1 MNEDVKRIDG
11 ALPSP
16 DSAKADD
23 MERLYAELVEK
34 SRHYNPN
41 LDEARVRKA
50 YEYAR
55 DKHGSQLRKDGSPY
69 ISHPLA
75 TASICAGM
83 GLDEDSI
90 IACLLH
96 DTIEDTDATYEEVSK
111 LFGSEVADLVE
122 GVTKLTRVVYTTK
135 EEAQME
141 NLRKMLLAMSKDIR
155 VILIKIADRLHNM
168 HTMNFQSEAKRRE
181 KALETMEIYAP
192 LAHRLGMQR
201 VKWELEDLSLI
212 YLDPIGYQE
221 IVVQLD
227 ARMEELSEFM
237 DKIQGRIKQRM
248 NDCGVACE
256 VSGRL
261 KHIYS
266 IYRKMM
272 AQNKKFNEILD
283 LCAFRVIVD
292 SVPDCY
298 NVLGQIHELFTPIPG
313 RFKDYIA
320 TPKPNMYQSIH
331 TSVIGSEGIPFEVQ
345 IRTQEMHHT
354 AEYGVAAH
362 WKYKDG
368 IQGKADED
376 KFAWIR
382 SLLEAQQDTD
392 APEFLSELKVDM
404 FSDEV
409 FVFTPKG
416 DVINLP
422 AGATPIDFAYS
433 IHSQVGNHMTG
444 AKVNGRIVSFDRVL
458 ENGDIVEVSTSPT
471 SKGPGRDWIAL
482 AKSAT
487 ARTKIRQW
495 FKKEKREE
503 NILRGRAAVEA
514 SLKHAGISTDVLAD
528 TELMAA
534 VEKRLAVTSLD
545 DLFAAVGY
553 GGMTTVRCLN
563 RIKEELARSQK
574 ENRVQPE
581 DLLVKEPERRSGGVD
596 GVLVGDLDNCLVK
609 FSRCCTP
616 IPGDSV
622 VGFITRGFGV
632 SIHRK
637 DCQNYRKALRDPAE
651 GQRWVPVQWADT
663 AGRQYTAALDITAEA
678 RQNLILDIVTAMN
691 AEKVGVTSL
700 NIRET
705 GDGGAIA
712 FLTVLVKDLETLNGA
727 IRHLRGIRGVRD
739 VLRPGGETP
748 EKTKEAGA

>member
-298 NVLGQIHELFTPIPG
+298 NVVGQIHELFTPIPG

-345 IRTQEMHHT
+345 IRTREMHHT

-362 WKYKDG
+362 WKYKEG
-368 IQGKADED
+368 IQGKADEE

-392 APEFLSELKVDM
+392 APEFISELKVDM
-404 FSDEV
+404 FADEV

-458 ENGDIVEVSTSPT
+458 ENGDIVEVSTSPS
-471 SKGPGRDWIAL
+471 SKGPARDWISL

-503 NILRGRAAVEA
+503 NIVRGKAAMEA
-514 SLKHAGISTDVLAD
+514 ALKHAGMSADLLYDQEIMPTVL
-528 TELMAA
+528 
-534 VEKRLAVTSLD
+534 KKLAVTSLD
-545 DLFAAVGY
+545 DMFAAVGY

-563 RIKEELARSQK
+563 RLKEEASKSQK
-574 ENRVQPE
+574 ESKIQPE
-581 DLLVKEPERRSGGVD
+581 DLLTKEPERKPTGVQ
-596 GVLVGDLDNCLVK
+596 GVLVGDLDNFLVK

-616 IPGDSV
+616 VPGDSI
-622 VGFITRGFGV
+622 VGFITKGYGV
-632 SIHRK
+632 SIHRR
-637 DCQNYRKALRDPAE
+637 DCMNYRKATEDVKEAGR
-651 GQRWVPVQWADT
+651 GVPVQWGDT
-663 AGRQYTAALDITAEA
+663 GTQQYTAALTITAVA
-678 RQNLILDIVTAMN
+678 RQNLILDIVTALN
-691 AEKVGVTSL
+691 ADKVGVTSM
-700 NIRET
+700 NIRELS
-705 GDGGAIA
+705 DGGAIA
-712 FLTVLVKDLETLNGA
+712 QLSVLVRDLETLQGA
-727 IRHLRGIRGVRD
+727 MRHLRGIRSVRD
-739 VLRPGGETP
+739 VLRPGTE
-748 EKTKEAGA
+748 EIKER

>member
-1 MNEDVKRIDG
+1 MNESEKRMDG
-11 ALPSP
+11 VLPSP
-16 DSAKADD
+16 TDVKPDE
-23 MERLYAELVEK
+23 MERLYAELEEK
-34 SRHYNPN
+34 TLRYDPN
-41 LDEARVRKA
+41 LDRARLRAA

-55 DKHGSQLRKDGSPY
+55 DKHAGQLRKDGTPY

-75 TASICAGM
+75 AASICAGM

-96 DTIEDTDATYEEVSK
+96 DTIEDTDATYQEVAK
-111 LFGSEVADLVE
+111 RFGTEVADIVE
-122 GVTKLTRVVYTTK
+122 GVTKLTRVTYTTK

-237 DKIQGRIKQRM
+237 DSVQERIRRRM
-248 NDCGVACE
+248 EECHIRCE

-266 IYRKMM
+266 IYRKMA
-272 AQNKKFNEILD
+272 AQNKRFNEILD

-292 SVPDCY
+292 SVQDCY

-345 IRTQEMHHT
+345 IRTWEMHHT

-368 IQGKADED
+368 VQGNADED

-382 SLLEAQQDTD
+382 SLLEAQQDTE
-392 APEFLSELKVDM
+392 APEFISELKVDM

-444 AKVNGRIVSFDRVL
+444 AKVNGRIVPFDRVL

-471 SKGPGRDWIAL
+471 AKGPGRDWISL

-495 FKKEKREE
+495 FKKERREE
-503 NILRGRAAVEA
+503 NIVRGRAAMEA
-514 SLKHAGISTDVLAD
+514 SLKHAGISADVLAD
-528 TELMAA
+528 SELMAV

-563 RIKEELARSQK
+563 RIKEELARTQK
-574 ENRVQPE
+574 EHKVQPE
-581 DLLVKEPERRSGGVD
+581 DLLVKEPAPRSGGVD

-616 IPGDSV
+616 VPGDGV
-622 VGFITRGFGV
+622 VGFITRGSGV

-637 DCQNYRKALRDPAE
+637 DCLNYQKALRE
-651 GQRWVPVQWADT
+651 GEGGRWVPVSWADT
-663 AGRQYTAALDITAEA
+663 AGRQYTAALDITADA

-691 AEKVGVTSL
+691 AEKAGVTSL

-739 VLRPGGETP
+739 VQRPGCEEP
-748 EKTKEAGA
+748 MREKRAGA

>member
-345 IRTQEMHHT
+345 IRTREMHHT

-362 WKYKDG
+362 WKYKEG
-368 IQGKADED
+368 IQGKADEE

-392 APEFLSELKVDM
+392 APEFISELKVDM
-404 FSDEV
+404 FADEV

-458 ENGDIVEVSTSPT
+458 ENGDIVEVSTSPS
-471 SKGPGRDWIAL
+471 SKGPARDWISL

-503 NILRGRAAVEA
+503 NIVRGKAAMEA
-514 SLKHAGISTDVLAD
+514 ALKHAGMSADLLYDQEIMPTVL
-528 TELMAA
+528 
-534 VEKRLAVTSLD
+534 KKLAVTSLD
-545 DLFAAVGY
+545 DMFAAVGY

-563 RIKEELARSQK
+563 RLKEEASKSQK
-574 ENRVQPE
+574 ESKIQPE
-581 DLLVKEPERRSGGVD
+581 DLLTKEPERKPAGVQ
-596 GVLVGDLDNCLVK
+596 GVLVGDLDNFLVK

-616 IPGDSV
+616 VPGDDIM
-622 VGFITRGFGV
+622 GFITRGQGV
-632 SIHRK
+632 SIHRR
-637 DCQNYRKALRDPAE
+637 DCINCQQLLSQPENE
-651 GQRWVPVQWADT
+651 GRWVEVSWADRISENYLT
-663 AGRQYTAALDITAEA
+663 TI
-678 RQNLILDIVTAMN
+678 LISAKDRNGLVMDVATVLN
-691 AEKVGVTSL
+691 SL
-700 NIRET
+700 NAKVHSLNARTT
-705 GDGGAIA
+705 GLNYGVV
-712 FLTVLVKDLETLNGA
+712 TVTLEVKDATELKYITNKLAGIPGVISVSRNGM
-727 IRHLRGIRGVRD
+727 
-739 VLRPGGETP
+739 
-748 EKTKEAGA
+748 

>member
-1 MNEDVKRIDG
+1 MDG
-11 ALPSP
+11 VLPSLEETAP
-16 DSAKADD
+16 GD
-23 MERLYAELVEK
+23 MEALYAELEEK
-34 SRHYNPN
+34 SLRCNPGLN
-41 LDEARVRKA
+41 RARLRAA

-55 DKHGSQLRKDGSPY
+55 DKHAGQLRKDGSPY
-69 ISHPLA
+69 ISHPLSA
-75 TASICAGM
+75 AIICTGM

-96 DTIEDTDATYEEVSK
+96 DVIEDTDATHEEVAR
-111 LFGSEVADLVE
+111 LFGGEVADLVE

-237 DKIQGRIKQRM
+237 DSIRERIETRLRDLGIQ
-248 NDCGVACE
+248 CE

-266 IYRKMM
+266 IYRKMA

-283 LCAFRVIVD
+283 LCAFRVIVN
-292 SVPDCY
+292 SLADCY
-298 NVLGQIHELFTPIPG
+298 NVLGQIHELYTPIPG

-345 IRTQEMHHT
+345 IRTWEMHHT
-354 AEYGVAAH
+354 AEYGIAAH

-368 IQGKADED
+368 IQGKADEE

-382 SLLEAQQDTD
+382 SLLEAQQDTE
-392 APEFLSELKVDM
+392 APEFLADLKVDM
-404 FSDEV
+404 FADEV

-422 AGATPIDFAYS
+422 AGATPIDFAYA

-458 ENGDIVEVSTSPT
+458 ENGDIVEVSTSP
-471 SKGPGRDWIAL
+471 SAKGPARDWIVL

-495 FKKEKREE
+495 FKKERREE
-503 NILRGRAAVEA
+503 NILRGRAAMEA
-514 SLKHAGISTDVLAD
+514 AFRHAGLSLDVLEDEEIVSGA
-528 TELMAA
+528 L
-534 VEKRLAVTSLD
+534 KKLAVTSLD
-545 DLFAAVGY
+545 DLYAAVGY
-553 GGMTTVRCLN
+553 GGMTTVRAVN
-563 RIKEELARSQK
+563 RIKEELQKGQK
-574 ENRVQPE
+574 EKIQPE
-581 DLLVKEPERRSGGVD
+581 DLLTREPAAPRSGGVD
-596 GVLVGDLDNCLVK
+596 GVLVGDLENCLVK

-616 IPGDSV
+616 VPGDPI
-622 VGFITRGFGV
+622 VGFITKGYGV

-637 DCQNYRKALRDPAE
+637 DCANYTRAQGDAKE
-651 GQRWVPVQWADT
+651 KSRWVPVEWADT
-663 AGRQYTAALDITAEA
+663 AGRQYTAALNITADA

-705 GDGGAIA
+705 GGGVAIA
-712 FLTVLVKDLETLNGA
+712 FLTVLVRSADVLYLA
-727 IRHLRGIRGVRD
+727 IRHLRNIRGVRD
-739 VLRPGGETP
+739 VLRPGSEPEPGER
-748 EKTKEAGA
+748 GARG

>member
-11 ALPSP
+11 AVPSTE
-16 DSAKADD
+16 STEMDD
-23 MERLYAELVEK
+23 MEKLYAELVEK
-34 SRHYNPN
+34 TLHYNPN
-41 LDEARVRKA
+41 LDRARLRKA

-75 TASICAGM
+75 AASICAGM

-90 IACLLH
+90 VACLLH

-111 LFGSEVADLVE
+111 LFGSDVADLVE

-237 DKIQGRIKQRM
+237 DKIQARIKQRM
-248 NDCGVACE
+248 DECGVACE

-298 NVLGQIHELFTPIPG
+298 NVLGQIHELYTPIPG

-345 IRTQEMHHT
+345 IRTREMHHT

-368 IQGKADED
+368 IQGKADEE

-392 APEFLSELKVDM
+392 APEFISELKVDM
-404 FSDEV
+404 FADEV

-458 ENGDIVEVSTSPT
+458 ENGDIVEVSTSPS
-471 SKGPGRDWIAL
+471 SKGPARDWISL

-503 NILRGRAAVEA
+503 NILRGKAAMEA
-514 SLKHAGISTDVLAD
+514 ALKHAGMSADLLYDQEIMLTVL
-528 TELMAA
+528 
-534 VEKRLAVTSLD
+534 KKLAVTSLD
-545 DLFAAVGY
+545 DMFAAVGY
-553 GGMTTVRCLN
+553 GGMTTVRCMN
-563 RIKEELARSQK
+563 RLREEAAKSQK
-574 ENRVQPE
+574 ESKVQPE
-581 DLLVKEPERRSGGVD
+581 DLLTKEPERKPTGVQ
-596 GVLVGDLDNCLVK
+596 GVLVGDLDNFLVK

-616 IPGDSV
+616 VPGDGI
-622 VGFITRGFGV
+622 VGFITKGYGV

-637 DCQNYRKALRDPAE
+637 DCMNYRKAAQDAKE
-651 GQRWVPVQWADT
+651 NGRWVPVQWGDT
-663 AGRQYTAALDITAEA
+663 GTQQYTAALTIAAEA
-678 RQNLILDIVTAMN
+678 RQNLILDIVTALN
-691 AEKVGVTSL
+691 ADKVGVTSM
-700 NIRET
+700 NIRELS
-705 GDGGAIA
+705 DGGAVA
-712 FLTVLVKDLETLNGA
+712 QLTVLVRDLETLNGA
-727 IRHLRGIRGVRD
+727 MRHLRGIRGVRD
-739 VLRPGGETP
+739 VVRPGTED
-748 EKTKEAGA
+748 KE

>member
-1 MNEDVKRIDG
+1 MNEESKRIDG
-11 ALPSP
+11 AEPS
-16 DSAKADD
+16 AEATIMDD
-23 MERLYAELVEK
+23 MEKLYAELVEK
-34 SRHYNPN
+34 SLHYNPN
-41 LDEARVRKA
+41 LDRARVRKA

-55 DKHGSQLRKDGSPY
+55 DKHANQLRKDGSPY

-75 TASICAGM
+75 AASICAGM

-111 LFGSEVADLVE
+111 LFGSDVADLVE

-237 DKIQGRIKQRM
+237 DKIQARIKQRM
-248 NDCGVACE
+248 DECGVACE
-256 VSGRL
+256 VSGSL

-272 AQNKKFNEILD
+272 AQNKRFDEILD

-298 NVLGQIHELFTPIPG
+298 NVLGQIHELYTPIPG

-345 IRTQEMHHT
+345 IRTREMHHT

-368 IQGKADED
+368 IQGKADEE

-392 APEFLSELKVDM
+392 APEFISELKVDM
-404 FSDEV
+404 FADEV
-409 FVFTPKG
+409 FVFTPKR

-458 ENGDIVEVSTSPT
+458 ENGDIVEVSTSPS
-471 SKGPGRDWIAL
+471 SKGPARDWISL

-503 NILRGRAAVEA
+503 NIVRGKAAMEA
-514 SLKHAGISTDVLAD
+514 ALKHAGMSADLLYDQEIMPTVL
-528 TELMAA
+528 
-534 VEKRLAVTSLD
+534 KKLAVTSLD
-545 DLFAAVGY
+545 DMFAAVSY

-563 RIKEELARSQK
+563 RLKEEASKAQK
-574 ENRVQPE
+574 ESKVQPE
-581 DLLVKEPERRSGGVD
+581 DLLTKEPERKPTGVQ
-596 GVLVGDLDNCLVK
+596 GVLVGDLDNFLVK

-616 IPGDSV
+616 VPGDDI
-622 VGFITRGFGV
+622 VGFITKGYGV

-637 DCQNYRKALRDPAE
+637 DCVNYRKAAGDNRE
-651 GQRWVPVQWADT
+651 KGRWVPVQWGDT
-663 AGRQYTAALDITAEA
+663 GNQQYTAALTIAAEA
-678 RQNLILDIVTAMN
+678 RQNLILDIVTALN
-691 AEKVGVTSL
+691 AERWGS
-700 NIRET
+700 
-705 GDGGAIA
+705 
-712 FLTVLVKDLETLNGA
+712 
-727 IRHLRGIRGVRD
+727 
-739 VLRPGGETP
+739 PP
-748 EKTKEAGA
+748 

>member
-1 MNEDVKRIDG
+1 MDEKKRIDG
-11 ALPSP
+11 AEPSAE
-16 DSAKADD
+16 SAGID
-23 MERLYAELVEK
+23 EVEK
-34 SRHYNPN
+34 LYDELEKQTLHDNPN
-41 LDEARVRKA
+41 LNRARLRSA
-50 YEYAR
+50 FEYAR
-55 DKHGSQLRKDGSPY
+55 KKHEKQVRKDGSPY
-69 ISHPLA
+69 ITHPLA
-75 TASICAGM
+75 AAMACTQM

-96 DTIEDTDATYEEVSK
+96 DTIEDTDATHEEVAK
-111 LFGSEVADLVE
+111 LFGSQVADIVE

-227 ARMEELSEFM
+227 ARMEQLSDFM
-237 DKIQGRIKQRM
+237 DNIQERIKHRM
-248 NDCGVACE
+248 EVSGIRCE
-256 VSGRL
+256 VYGRL

-266 IYRKMM
+266 IYRKMVN
-272 AQNKKFNEILD
+272 QNKKFDEVLD
-283 LCAFRVIVD
+283 LCAFRVVVD
-292 SVPDCY
+292 TIPDCY
-298 NVLGQIHELFTPIPG
+298 NVLGHIHDLFNPIPG

-331 TSVIGSEGIPFEVQ
+331 TSVIGTEGIPFEVQ
-345 IRTQEMHHT
+345 IRTAEMHHT

-368 IQGKADED
+368 IAGAADEE
-376 KFAWIR
+376 KFEWIR
-382 SLLEAQQDTD
+382 SLLEAQQDTE
-392 APEFLSELKVDM
+392 APEFISELKVDM

-458 ENGDIVEVSTSPT
+458 DNGDIVEVSTSPT
-471 SKGPGRDWIAL
+471 AKGPARDWISM
-482 AKSAT
+482 AKSSA
-487 ARTKIRQW
+487 ARAKIRQW

-503 NILRGRAAVEA
+503 NIIRGRSAMEAA
-514 SLKHAGISTDVLAD
+514 LKHSGIHAD
-528 TELMAA
+528 TLNDPEIMTPVL
-534 VEKRLAVTSLD
+534 KKLAVTGMD
-545 DLFAAVGY
+545 DLFASVGY
-553 GGMTTVRCLN
+553 GGMTTVRALN
-563 RIKEELARSQK
+563 RIKEEVAKVQK
-574 ENRVQPE
+574 QEKALQPE
-581 DLLVKEPERRSGGVD
+581 DLLKKPPVTEKGVD
-596 GVLVGDLDNCLVK
+596 GILVGDLDNCLVK

-616 IPGDSV
+616 VPGDTV
-622 VGFITRGFGV
+622 VGFITKGFGV
-632 SIHRK
+632 SVHRQS
-637 DCQNYRKALRDPAE
+637 CSNYRKATEADKAA
-651 GQRWVPVQWADT
+651 GRWVPVRWGDT
-663 AGRQYTAALDITAEA
+663 GARQYTAALTITAEA
-678 RQNLILDIVTAMN
+678 RPNLIVDIVTALN
-691 AEKVGVTSL
+691 ADKIGVTSL
-700 NIRET
+700 NIREMP
-705 GDGGAIA
+705 DGGALA
-712 FLTVLVKDLETLNGA
+712 FLSVLVRDSEALNA
-727 IRHLRGIRGVRD
+727 AMRHLRGIRSVRD
-739 VLRPGGETP
+739 VQRPGTEAELP
-748 EKTKEAGA
+748 EKKGV

>member
-11 ALPSP
+11 AVPSP

-34 SRHYNPN
+34 TLHYNPN
-41 LDEARVRKA
+41 LDRDRLRRA
-50 YEYAR
+50 YEFAR

-75 TASICAGM
+75 AASICAGM

-96 DTIEDTDATYEEVSK
+96 DTIEDTDATHEEVSK

-227 ARMEELSEFM
+227 ARMEELTEFM
-237 DKIQGRIKQRM
+237 DRIQDRIRQRM
-248 NDCGVACE
+248 SECGVNCE

-298 NVLGQIHELFTPIPG
+298 NVLGQIHELYTPIPG

-345 IRTQEMHHT
+345 IRTREMHHT

-368 IQGKADED
+368 IQGKADEE

-392 APEFLSELKVDM
+392 APEFISELKVDM
-404 FSDEV
+404 FADEV

-458 ENGDIVEVSTSPT
+458 ENGDIVEVSTSPS
-471 SKGPGRDWIAL
+471 SKGPARDWISM

-495 FKKEKREE
+495 VKKEKREE
-503 NILRGRAAVEA
+503 NIQRGKAAMEA
-514 SLKHAGISTDVLAD
+514 ALKHAGLPQDLLYDQEV
-528 TELMAA
+528 MPAA
-534 VEKRLAVTSLD
+534 LKKLAVTSLD
-545 DLFAAVGY
+545 DMFAAVGY
-553 GGMTTVRCLN
+553 GGMTTVRCMN
-563 RIKEELARSQK
+563 RIKEEASKAQK
-574 ENRVQPE
+574 ENKVQPE
-581 DLLVKEPERRSGGVD
+581 DLLTKEPERKPTGVQ
-596 GVLVGDLDNCLVK
+596 GVLVGDLDNFLVK

-616 IPGDSV
+616 VPGDDI
-622 VGFITRGFGV
+622 VGFITKGYGV

-637 DCQNYRKALRDPAE
+637 DCANYLKAARDEKEA
-651 GQRWVPVQWADT
+651 GRWVPVQWGDT
-663 AGRQYTAALDITAEA
+663 GAQQYTAALTITAEA
-678 RQNLILDIVTAMN
+678 RQNLILDIVTALN
-691 AEKVGVTSL
+691 ADRVGVTSM
-700 NIRET
+700 NIRELS
-705 GDGGAIA
+705 DGGAVA
-712 FLTVLVKDLETLNGA
+712 QLSVLVKDLETLNGA
-727 IRHLRGIRGVRD
+727 MRHLRGIRSVRD
-739 VLRPGGETP
+739 VLRPGTELP
-748 EKTKEAGA
+748 EGKEK

>member
-248 NDCGVACE
+248 DECGVSCE

-345 IRTQEMHHT
+345 IRTREMHHT

-368 IQGKADED
+368 IQGKADEE

-392 APEFLSELKVDM
+392 APEFISELKVDM
-404 FSDEV
+404 FADEV

-458 ENGDIVEVSTSPT
+458 ENGDIVEVSTSPS
-471 SKGPGRDWIAL
+471 SKGPARDWISL

-503 NILRGRAAVEA
+503 NIVRGKAAMEA
-514 SLKHAGISTDVLAD
+514 ALKHAGMSADLLYDQEIMPTVL
-528 TELMAA
+528 
-534 VEKRLAVTSLD
+534 KKLAVTSLD
-545 DLFAAVGY
+545 DMFAAVGY

-563 RIKEELARSQK
+563 RLKEEASKSQK
-574 ENRVQPE
+574 ESKIQPE
-581 DLLVKEPERRSGGVD
+581 DLLTKEPD

-616 IPGDSV
+616 VPGDSI
-622 VGFITRGFGV
+622 VGFITKGYGV
-632 SIHRK
+632 SIHRR
-637 DCQNYRKALRDPAE
+637 DCMNYRKAAE
-651 GQRWVPVQWADT
+651 DVKEAGRWVPVQWGDT
-663 AGRQYTAALDITAEA
+663 GTQQYTAALTITAEA
-678 RQNLILDIVTAMN
+678 RQNLILDIVTALN
-691 AEKVGVTSL
+691 ADKVGVTSM
-700 NIRET
+700 NIRELS
-705 GDGGAIA
+705 DGLAVA
-712 FLTVLVKDLETLNGA
+712 QLSVLVRDLATLQGA
-727 IRHLRGIRGVRD
+727 MRHLRGIRSVRD
-739 VLRPGGETP
+739 VLRPGTE
-748 EKTKEAGA
+748 EIKER

>member
-1 MNEDVKRIDG
+1 
-11 ALPSP
+11 
-16 DSAKADD
+16 
-23 MERLYAELVEK
+23 MEKLYAELEEK
-34 SRHYNPN
+34 TLRYDPN
-41 LDEARVRKA
+41 LDRARLRAA

-55 DKHGSQLRKDGSPY
+55 DKHAGQLRKDGTPY

-75 TASICAGM
+75 AAGICAGM

-96 DTIEDTDATYEEVSK
+96 DTIEDTDATYQEVAK
-111 LFGSEVADLVE
+111 RFGTEVADIVE
-122 GVTKLTRVVYTTK
+122 GVTKLTRVTYTTK

-237 DKIQGRIKQRM
+237 DSVQERIRKRM
-248 NDCGVACE
+248 EDCNIRCE

-266 IYRKMM
+266 IYRKMA
-272 AQNKKFNEILD
+272 AQNKRFNEILD

-292 SVPDCY
+292 SVQDCY

-345 IRTQEMHHT
+345 IRTWEMHHT

-368 IQGKADED
+368 IEGRADED

-382 SLLEAQQDTD
+382 SLLEAQQDTE
-392 APEFLSELKVDM
+392 APEFISELKVDM

-444 AKVNGRIVSFDRVL
+444 AKVNGRIVPFDRVL

-471 SKGPGRDWIAL
+471 AKGPGRDWISL

-495 FKKEKREE
+495 FKKERREE
-503 NILRGRAAVEA
+503 NIVRGRAAMEA
-514 SLKHAGISTDVLAD
+514 SLKHAGISADVLAD
-528 TELMAA
+528 AELMAV

-563 RIKEELARSQK
+563 RIKEELARTQK
-574 ENRVQPE
+574 EHKVQPE
-581 DLLVKEPERRSGGVD
+581 DLLVKEPAPRSGGVD

-616 IPGDSV
+616 VPGDGV
-622 VGFITRGFGV
+622 VGFITRGSGV

-637 DCQNYRKALRDPAE
+637 DCLNYQKALRE
-651 GQRWVPVQWADT
+651 GEGGRWVPVSWADT
-663 AGRQYTAALDITAEA
+663 AGRQYTAALDITADA

-691 AEKVGVTSL
+691 AEKAGVTSL

-712 FLTVLVKDLETLNGA
+712 FLTVLVKDLETLNSA
-727 IRHLRGIRGVRD
+727 VRHLRGIRGVRD
-739 VLRPGGETP
+739 VQRPGCEEP
-748 EKTKEAGA
+748 MREKRAGA